1 MCIERLLSSQE
12 TIEESDLKAV
22 LRDHFYAPTS
32 VCHHEN
38 PQEDEP
44 AHTKASVIMDL
55 DERRMLAAAGPPCE
69 NEYGAIPVAT

>member
-22 LRDHFYAPTS
+22 LRDHFDAPTS

-69 NEYGAIPVAT
+69 NEYVAIPVAT